1 MRAESGQG
9 GAVGAG
15 GQGEELGWVLGAV
28 GPLEQPCDRGSDLRW
43 GRRGKLPDTGGA
55 QGQPQGG

>member
-15 GQGEELGWVLGAV
+15 SQGEELGWVLGVV
-28 GPLEQPCDRGSDLRW
+28 GRLEQPCDHGSDLPW
-43 GRRGKLPDTGGA
+43 GRRGKLPNTGGA
-55 QGQPQGG
+55 QGQPQEG